1 MSKILIKIGSNVLT
15 REDYSL
21 NTPLLQNIC
30 EQVSKLVKAGNQ
42 VGIVSSGAVAA
53 GRHNYIS
60 QPDDEDLTIK
70 RMLASIGQCRLLN
83 KYHKYFS
90 KHGLVIAQALLTNR
104 DFKYKENQKNTADVL
119 KQLFTKGY
127 IPIINENDV
136 VSTAELEIKDYHFGD
151 NDMLASK
158 TASLIKADQLVI
170 LSDVDGLYNC
180 NPKTNKAAKIIHEV
194 SDINQSIFCFVEESH
209 SMKSRGGMQSKLES
223 ARLATSNGIETFIGN
238 GNAKNILVDLLIN
251 KKENVGTKFTV

>member
-1 MSKILIKIGSNVLT
+1 
-15 REDYSL
+15 
-21 NTPLLQNIC
+21 
-30 EQVSKLVKAGNQ
+30 
-42 VGIVSSGAVAA
+42 
-53 GRHNYIS
+53 
-60 QPDDEDLTIK
+60 
-70 RMLASIGQCRLLN
+70 
-83 KYHKYFS
+83 
-90 KHGLVIAQALLTNR
+90 
-104 DFKYKENQKNTADVL
+104 
-119 KQLFTKGY
+119 
-127 IPIINENDV
+127 
-136 VSTAELEIKDYHFGD
+136 
-151 NDMLASK
+151 MLASK